1 MDGDKVEP
9 IKNWEAP
16 TKVPELRSFLGLT
29 NYYRRFIFSYS
40 AIAAP
45 LTDLLKKNCAWEW
58 SDVCQAAFK
67 RLKAAVTEEPILAL
81 PDFTKAF
88 EVHTSVL
95 YFAIGGVLMQ
105 EGHPIAFESTKLNEA
120 ERRYSA
126 HEREMTVV
134 VHCLRT
140 WRHYV
145 LGAHFVVKTDNVAT
159 TYFQSQKKLTTKQA
173 CWQNFLEE
181 FNFTF

>member
-1 MDGDKVEP
+1 
-9 IKNWEAP
+9 
-16 TKVPELRSFLGLT
+16 
-29 NYYRRFIFSYS
+29 
-40 AIAAP
+40 
-45 LTDLLKKNCAWEW
+45 
-58 SDVCQAAFK
+58 
-67 RLKAAVTEEPILAL
+67 
-81 PDFTKAF
+81 
-88 EVHTSVL
+88 
-95 YFAIGGVLMQ
+95 MQ
-105 EGHPIAFESTKLNEA
+105 EGHPIAFESTKLNEV

-126 HEREMTVV
+126 HEKEMTVV

-140 WRHYV
+140 GRHYV